1 MTVPQVNIADAIAL
15 TQERQRQAEI
25 DRQICQ
31 IPAAAMADCITSGLA
46 GMPLVQ
52 ALTVHFPQA
61 RRGDVYLA
69 IGLAVAVLQADL
81 VIAEAELDMLRRSEA
96 AA

>member
-25 DRQICQ
+25 DRRLCQ
-31 IPAAAMADCITSGLA
+31 LPAAAMADCITSGLA
-46 GMPLVQ
+46 GLPLVE
-52 ALTVHFPQA
+52 ALNAHFAHA

-81 VIAEAELDMLRRSEA
+81 VIAHAELDMLRNGGA